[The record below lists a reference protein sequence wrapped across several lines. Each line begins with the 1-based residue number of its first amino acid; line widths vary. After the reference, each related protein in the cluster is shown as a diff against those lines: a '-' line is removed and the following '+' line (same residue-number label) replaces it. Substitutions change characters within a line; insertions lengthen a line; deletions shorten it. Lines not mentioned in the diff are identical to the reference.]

1 MVEEGINSIPII
13 LPGIAKILAIS
24 NTSEIPQIS
33 SLEILLIRVLS
44 QIVATHKLITNK
56 ESPELAKAIGADP
69 NGLVFSGEFLEE
81 YKKNI
86 KDIKNGA
93 KNELLI
99 LNVKRLIEYVALFS
113 TQQIQL
119 EEALWQYKIGQ
130 EIIAP
135 ARADEF
141 KKVKKTLEDYLQKD
155 LSKFLIERKILS
167 FGRKSGRSQIDL
179 YHKDIGG
186 EEFII
191 ETKIYDDKNKLN
203 QQKLKKNIVQ
213 LQSYMTQ
220 INQPRGILAIYNFS
234 NTVILPL
241 KKWLQGRMLIICIN
255 LCELPPSK
263 RSSSLEIIESES
275 DIISLIKL

>member
-1 MVEEGINSIPII
+1 M
-13 LPGIAKILAIS
+13 
-24 NTSEIPQIS
+24 
-33 SLEILLIRVLS
+33 
-44 QIVATHKLITNK
+44 
-56 ESPELAKAIGADP
+56 
-69 NGLVFSGEFLEE
+69 
-81 YKKNI
+81 
-86 KDIKNGA
+86 
-93 KNELLI
+93 
-99 LNVKRLIEYVALFS
+99 
-113 TQQIQL
+113 
-119 EEALWQYKIGQ
+119 
-130 EIIAP
+130 
-135 ARADEF
+135 
-141 KKVKKTLEDYLQKD
+141 
-155 LSKFLIERKILS
+155 SKFLIERKILS